1 MKNYLKSCTIILLAS
16 LLTGK
21 AGVAQD
27 VGTEGNRQQEQSH
40 DHSQHGAPTKD
51 HDDSTK
57 SHGDAHEMHMQA
69 ESVLESIREHEFAGT
84 DLEPVSTPSSM
95 LMSIRGNWMIMLHGT
110 AFLNEMQQSGPR
122 GDAKLFSTNWIMP
135 MVQRTF
141 HSGTL
146 SLRAMFS
153 LEPATVTHRRY
164 PELFQQGETAFGKPI
179 VDGQHPHD
187 FLMEI
192 AALYDLNLGE
202 KTLLSFY
209 AAPVG
214 DPAVGPPAY
223 PHRTS
228 ASEDPLAP
236 LGHHLQDS
244 THIANDVLTLGL
256 THRTVRLEASA
267 FHGREPDENRWDF
280 DSGQIDSWST
290 RLTINPGRN
299 WSGQYSFAHLV
310 SPEALHPEDNIDRM
324 TASIAYNRP
333 LTNGN
338 WASLLVWGR
347 NSDSPGHLIWN
358 SYLLE
363 STVRFANTNYA
374 WGRLENVDRT
384 NELLLKNAP
393 EPPNFQESIIGRVK
407 AFTLGYDHE
416 FKFVPHLATAI
427 GGQVTFYATPDSLKT
442 IYGSHPVGGLMFVR
456 FRIVP

>member
-1 MKNYLKSCTIILLAS
+1 MKRYLRLCTVILLAS

-21 AGVAQD
+21 AAVAQD
-27 VGTEGNRQQEQSH
+27 VSTEGNRQQEQSH
-40 DHSQHGAPTKD
+40 DHSQHGAPAKD

-110 AFLNEMQQSGPR
+110 AFLNKMQQSGPR

-135 MVQRTF
+135 MAQRTF
-141 HSGTL
+141 RGGTL
-146 SLRAMFS
+146 SLRVMFS
-153 LEPATVTHRRY
+153 MEPATVTQRRY
-164 PELFQQGETAFGKPI
+164 PELFQQGETAFGRPI

-202 KTLLSFY
+202 RTLLSFY

-214 DPAVGPPAY
+214 DPAMGPPAY
-223 PHRTS
+223 PHRPS

-244 THIANDVLTLGL
+244 THIADDVLTLGL
-256 THRTVRLEASA
+256 THRAVRLEASA

-280 DSGQIDSWST
+280 DSGNIDSWST
-290 RLTINPGRN
+290 RLTVSPWPN
-299 WSGQYSFAHLV
+299 WSGQYSIAHLV

-333 LTNGN
+333 LANGN

-358 SYLLE
+358 SYLAE
-363 STVRFANTNYA
+363 STLRFANTNYL

-393 EPPNFQESIIGRVK
+393 EPPTFQEAIIGRVK
-407 AFTLGYDHE
+407 ALTLGYDRE

-427 GGQVTFYATPDSLKT
+427 GGQATFYATPDSLKA
-442 IYGSHPVGGLMFVR
+442 IYSLHPVGGLMFVR
-456 FRIVP
+456 LRLVP